1 MRAGGSTKPCRD
13 FAVGNCR
20 EAAIAISFTMITKV
34 MRIAGKVDTG
44 KMDPDILIPVRVGII
59 LFQIEC
65 LIKLVLILQRE
76 GVERENHA
84 GMSIMA
90 NLMGLIKFPHMN
102 HLGKGK
108 LIEDTWVIHSSR
120 MVNIIQI
127 TRVIFLANILLLEIV
142 FTVKIVGF
150 LMIETHLLA
159 LD

>member
-1 MRAGGSTKPCRD
+1 LGT
-13 FAVGNCR
+13 VE
-20 EAAIAISFTMITKV
+20 EAALVISFTMITRV
-34 MRIAGKVDTG
+34 TRIAGKADTS

-59 LFQIEC
+59 LLQIDD
-65 LIKLVLILQRE
+65 LMKLVLILKRE
-76 GVERENHA
+76 GVQRENHA

-108 LIEDTWVIHSSR
+108 LIEDTWIVHSSR
-120 MVNIIQI
+120 VVNIIQT

-150 LMIETHLLA
+150 LMIDSHLLA

>member
-1 MRAGGSTKPCRD
+1 LGT
-13 FAVGNCR
+13 VE
-20 EAAIAISFTMITKV
+20 EAALVISFTMITRV
-34 MRIAGKVDTG
+34 MRKAGKVDTG

-59 LFQIEC
+59 LLQIDD
-65 LIKLVLILQRE
+65 LMKLVLILKWE

-108 LIEDTWVIHSSR
+108 LIEDTWIIHSSR
-120 MVNIIQI
+120 VVNIIQT

>member
-1 MRAGGSTKPCRD
+1 LGTVEE
-13 FAVGNCR
+13 AV
-20 EAAIAISFTMITKV
+20 IVISFTMITRIT
-34 MRIAGKVDTG
+34 RIAGKVDTG

-59 LFQIEC
+59 LLQIDD
-65 LIKLVLILQRE
+65 LMK
-76 GVERENHA
+76 HA

-90 NLMGLIKFPHMN
+90 HLMGLIKFQHMN

-120 MVNIIQI
+120 MVNIIQT

-150 LMIETHLLA
+150 LMIDSHLLA

>member
-1 MRAGGSTKPCRD
+1 LGTVEE
-13 FAVGNCR
+13 AV
-20 EAAIAISFTMITKV
+20 IVISFTMITRIT
-34 MRIAGKVDTG
+34 RIAGKVDTG

-59 LFQIEC
+59 LLQIDD
-65 LIKLVLILQRE
+65 LMK
-76 GVERENHA
+76 HA

-90 NLMGLIKFPHMN
+90 HLMGLIKFPHMN

-120 MVNIIQI
+120 MVNIIQT

-150 LMIETHLLA
+150 LMIDSHLLA